1 MPFVKPTLKPPSTTT
16 EKRDDETVTCAD
28 AILMAGADEEVNNTV
43 KPCEKDESSDSS
55 DSDSDDDDGGAAA
68 TKVAAPKIVK
78 EICAQGGADRDAAA
92 AAADD
97 EDDDDESLEGGGGG
111 ADDERQ
117 NSEPE
122 TAAALERD
130 ADAEGG
136 GDVDETSEGGGGDND
151 DGEGGG
157 DDDETSEGGGD
168 EDETQL
174 RLTATTPAATS
185 AAPPAPPAKT
195 SGASKG
201 TTGKTKSKSK
211 SREGPAPSEPKPP
224 KTALA
229 CFRSTLK
236 GDALKASA
244 KTWSEMSDA
253 GKADFERSAEID
265 KLRHRKEM
273 IAHLSANS
281 SFSSERNRKQA
292 ERFKQEDR
300 DAAAGVVKPKAP
312 VSSFMRFSADRSKEI
327 RAEAPSLKFTEVG
340 KLVGEEWRSL
350 DASAKAAFE
359 AAYKEDKQ
367 VYDEKKRAYDAAI
380 EAFEGSSGAC
390 AKRSKK
396 DVSGKSAPKVK
407 DDESDGLSGNNQK
420 KRPIRITYEDLTM
433 QPEPAPARSAFDF
446 FKEEARARL
455 RAENELTRGEIVT
468 AVEREWAA
476 LDEADTAK
484 YEAMSTADQE
494 RNVQEQEQWQ
504 QRADLQLG
512 AARKAACVR
521 PAKREPEAKR
531 EPKLLINRARLGEA
545 LKGAGWISN
554 TIHFNTTWFSPTMDE
569 YQSML
574 QIVKDYE
581 EQWRHDEATGILAC
595 ITRA

>member
-1 MPFVKPTLKPPSTTT
+1 MNEHDT
-16 EKRDDETVTCAD
+16 
-28 AILMAGADEEVNNTV
+28 N
-43 KPCEKDESSDSS
+43 
-55 DSDSDDDDGGAAA
+55 
-68 TKVAAPKIVK
+68 
-78 EICAQGGADRDAAA
+78 
-92 AAADD
+92 
-97 EDDDDESLEGGGGG
+97 
-111 ADDERQ
+111 
-117 NSEPE
+117 E
-122 TAAALERD
+122 TAASTPPR
-130 ADAEGG
+130 
-136 GDVDETSEGGGGDND
+136 VDRGSEGAAPSLAA
-151 DGEGGG
+151 
-157 DDDETSEGGGD
+157 TPAP
-168 EDETQL
+168 TQQNSK
-174 RLTATTPAATS
+174 TAATS

-211 SREGPAPSEPKPP
+211 SREGPAPPKASEPKPP

-273 IAHLSANS
+273 IAHLSAGRDFKTPS
-281 SFSSERNRKQA
+281 AKRHA
-292 ERFKQEDR
+292 ERFMQEDR

-340 KLVGEEWRSL
+340 KLVGEEWKAL

-545 LKGAGWISN
+545 LKGAGWMSH
-554 TIHFNTTWFSPTMDE
+554 TIHFKITWFSPTMEE
-569 YQSML
+569 YGSMTR
-574 QIVKDYE
+574 IIEDNE
-581 EQWRHDEATGILAC
+581 AQWRHDEATGILAC
-595 ITRA
+595 FTRA